1 MFLCA
6 PLKGERIYFTFPSV
20 QSLVS
25 SERCWGSGSC
35 CTATQKKKEANDDS
49 AGVGICASVCSHL
62 VEESKQR
69 PTSGIL
75 SFNCAISFQKL
86 RNKGH
91 NDCASP
97 DPDDCFGHSPVM
109 DDHFG
114 KLSEESDL
122 IYKRCGVSTSFVP
135 CCFVLIPIFMLMF
148 TTGAKQERTQ
158 RL

>member
-1 MFLCA
+1 MLVV
-6 PLKGERIYFTFPSV
+6 EMY
-20 QSLVS
+20 SLNNK
-25 SERCWGSGSC
+25 
-35 CTATQKKKEANDDS
+35 QHK
-49 AGVGICASVCSHL
+49 HL
-62 VEESKQR
+62 VYCFF
-69 PTSGIL
+69 
-75 SFNCAISFQKL
+75 FNFAISFQKL

-114 KLSEESDL
+114 KLNEESDL
-122 IYKRCGVSTSFVP
+122 MYKRCGVSTSFVP
-135 CCFVLIPIFMLMF
+135 CCFVLIPVFMLMF